1 MVSAPILGVGDNHI
15 YTERPDIRGWALSL
29 AVLGAIRERAFNDS
43 GVWPLVP
50 VRRGAGRDRGRR
62 GSSARRRTMPKA
74 VKALFDVRFID
85 FPSFPICVKT
95 L

>member
-1 MVSAPILGVGDNHI
+1 MGDNHI
-15 YTERPDIRGWALSL
+15 VTERPDIQAWALSL
-29 AVLGAIRERAFNDS
+29 AVHGAPSERAFNDC

-62 GSSARRRTMPKA
+62 GSSARRRTLPKE
-74 VKALFDVRFID
+74 VKALFDEPVSD
-85 FPSFPICVKT
+85 FPSFPICVIT